1 MDDEEVYMKL
11 IDTAKDTCIR
21 HLIQQ
26 TDVYLG
32 SLMQAVM
39 VQRRKHGSLEFETED
54 SPTNKATFG
63 VQVQEEAM
71 EERDKVVYYTITHQ
85 ISKRVSKEP
94 SLLIRGMLKD
104 YQLKELQWMV
114 SLYTDKVDGILADDM
129 VCSSLL

>member
-1 MDDEEVYMKL
+1 MKL
-11 IDTAKDTCIR
+11 IDTAKDTRIR
-21 HLIQQ
+21 HLIRQ

-32 SLMQAVM
+32 SLTQAVM
-39 VQRRKHGSLEFETED
+39 VQRSEHGGLEFETEG

-63 VQVQEEAM
+63 VQVQEEAT
-71 EERDKVVYYTITHQ
+71 EERDKVVYYAVTHR

-94 SLLIRGMLKD
+94 SLLIRDILKD

-129 VCSSLL
+129 VRSLLL